1 MLIITVETTDLIQ
14 MTARLAREIWME
26 HYIPII
32 GQPQVE
38 YMLNRFQSSQAIQ
51 EQLKTGYRYY
61 LVCLHPDAAVGYFA
75 VVPRHPDLFLSKFY
89 IARNFRG
96 RGYGREILLYIEGL
110 ARAFQCTRIFLTV
123 NKHNAVSI
131 AIYQKM
137 GFRIL
142 EDIAQDIGNGFV
154 MDDYRMEKIIDASGD

>member
-1 MLIITVETTDLIQ
+1 MLIAAVETTDLIQ
-14 MTARLAREIWME
+14 RTAWLAREIWME

-32 GQPQVE
+32 GRPQVE
-38 YMLNRFQSSQAIQ
+38 YMLDRFQSADAIQ

-61 LVCLHPDAAVGYFA
+61 LVCLNPDAAVGYFA

-89 IARNFRG
+89 ISPSYRG
-96 RGYGREILLYIEGL
+96 QGYGRQVFLYIEEL
-110 ARAFQCTRIFLTV
+110 ARTFQCTRISLNV
-123 NKHNAVSI
+123 NKQNSVSI

-142 EDIAQDIGNGFV
+142 EDIVQDIGNGFV
-154 MDDYRMEKIIDASGD
+154 MDDYRMAKMVDAGGV